1 MLEANA
7 ETEAGVAKV
16 AVVTGASSGV
26 GRATAIALAIAGWEV
41 TLIARRADALAKTVD
56 LAPAD
61 ARPRM
66 HVAPGDIVDKAA
78 VEAVARDVLAR
89 FGRIDALVNAAG
101 TNIPKRSLA
110 DMTEDRFRQVFDVN
124 LTGALNTI
132 QAFLPAMRQQ
142 QGGAIVNV
150 NSIAGQNA
158 SVLSGASYV
167 MSKFALAGLTQSINA
182 EEAKHNVR
190 ACSIFPGD
198 INSELLEKRPSPP
211 PMDVRGKMLQ
221 PEDLA
226 ACILLVVNLPP
237 RAVVEELRI
246 VPR

>member
-1 MLEANA
+1 MPNI
-7 ETEAGVAKV
+7 

-26 GRATAIALAIAGWEV
+26 GRATANTLANAGWEV
-41 TLIARRADALAKTVD
+41 TLVARRAEALKKTVD

-66 HVAPGDIVDKAA
+66 HLAPCDIADNAA
-78 VEAVARDVLAR
+78 VESMAKTVLTK

-101 TNIPKRSLA
+101 TNIPDRSLEK
-110 DMTEDRFRQVFDVN
+110 MTQARYREVFDVN

-132 QAFLPAMRQQ
+132 QAFLPAMRKQ
-142 QGGAIVNV
+142 QGGTVVNI

-182 EEAKHNVR
+182 EEAKNNIR
-190 ACSIFPGD
+190 AVSIFPGD
-198 INSELLEKRPSPP
+198 INTEILEKRPTPP
-211 PMDVRGKMLQ
+211 PAEARTKMLQ
-221 PEDLA
+221 PQDIADCVMLA
-226 ACILLVVNLPP
+226 INLPP
-237 RAVVEELRI
+237 RAVIEELRI

>member
-1 MLEANA
+1 MVPSTREITMPNI
-7 ETEAGVAKV
+7 

-26 GRATAIALAIAGWEV
+26 GRATAITLATAGWEV
-41 TLIARRADALAKTVD
+41 TLLARRAEALQKTIN
-56 LAPAD
+56 LAPPD

-66 HVAPGDIVDKAA
+66 HLAPCDITDNTA
-78 VEAVARDVLAR
+78 VQAIAKSVLAKHS
-89 FGRIDALVNAAG
+89 RIDALVNAAG
-101 TNIPKRSLA
+101 TNIPDRSLEK
-110 DMTEDRFRQVFDVN
+110 MTEARYREVFDVN

-142 QGGAIVNV
+142 QGGTIVNI

-182 EEAKHNVR
+182 EEAQHNIR

-198 INSELLEKRPSPP
+198 INSELLEKRPTPP
-211 PMDVRGKMLQ
+211 PMDVRSKMLQ
-221 PEDLA
+221 PQDLA
-226 ACILLVVNLPP
+226 DCILLVLNLPP

>member
-1 MLEANA
+1 
-7 ETEAGVAKV
+7 
-16 AVVTGASSGV
+16 V
-26 GRATAIALAIAGWEV
+26 GRATAIALALAGWEV
-41 TLIARRADALAKTVD
+41 TLVARREAALAKTIEM
-56 LAPAD
+56 APSD

-66 HVAPGDIVDKAA
+66 HLAPGDIIDKRA
-78 VEAVARDVLAR
+78 VEAMTRGVLEK

-101 TNIPKRSLA
+101 TNIPERSLEK
-110 DMTEDRFRQVFDVN
+110 MTEARYREVFDVN

-132 QAFLPAMRQQ
+132 QAFLPAMRKQQ
-142 QGGAIVNV
+142 AGTIVNI

-182 EEAKHNVR
+182 EEAKNNIR
-190 ACSIFPGD
+190 ATSIFPGD
-198 INSELLEKRPSPP
+198 INTEILEKRPTPP
-211 PMDVRGKMLQ
+211 PPEARAKMLQ
-221 PEDLA
+221 PEDVAQCVLLA
-226 ACILLVVNLPP
+226 LNLPA

>member
-1 MLEANA
+1 MPKTAI
-7 ETEAGVAKV
+7 
-16 AVVTGASSGV
+16 VTGASSGV
-26 GRATAIALAIAGWEV
+26 GRATAIALATAGWDV
-41 TLIARRADALAKTVD
+41 ALLARREDALRKTIS
-56 LAPAD
+56 LAPPDAQRRMFPHPCDIAD
-61 ARPRM
+61 KP
-66 HVAPGDIVDKAA
+66 A
-78 VEAVARDVLAR
+78 VESAAAAILQR
-89 FGRIDALVNAAG
+89 FGDRLDALVNAAG

-110 DMTEDRFRQVFDVN
+110 DMTEERFRAVFDVN
-124 LTGALNTI
+124 LTGALNTV
-132 QAFLPAMRQQ
+132 QALLPTMRRQ
-142 QGGAIVNV
+142 QGGTIVNV

-182 EEAKHNVR
+182 EEAKHNIR

-198 INSELLEKRPSPP
+198 INTELLEKRPSPP

-221 PEDLA
+221 PQDLA
-226 ACILLVVNLPP
+226 DCILLVLNLPP

>member
-1 MLEANA
+1 MPNI
-7 ETEAGVAKV
+7 

-26 GRATAIALAIAGWEV
+26 GRATAITLAKAGWEV
-41 TLIARRADALAKTVD
+41 TLVARRADALKKTVD

-66 HVAPGDIVDKAA
+66 HPAPCDIADNAA
-78 VEAVARDVLAR
+78 VQAMAKTVLTR

-101 TNIPKRSLA
+101 TNIPDRSLEK
-110 DMTEDRFRQVFDVN
+110 MTQERYREVFDVN

-132 QAFLPAMRQQ
+132 QAFLPTMRKQ
-142 QGGAIVNV
+142 QGGTVVNI

-182 EEAKHNVR
+182 EEATNNIR
-190 ACSIFPGD
+190 AVSIFPGD
-198 INSELLEKRPSPP
+198 INTEILEKRPTPP
-211 PMDVRGKMLQ
+211 PAEARTRMLQ
-221 PEDLA
+221 PQDIADCVMLA
-226 ACILLVVNLPP
+226 INLPP